1 MAPLDF
7 IASPLLEYLANG
19 LVFSS
24 IIVLGGIGLALVYS
38 IVGFANFAHGDTMT
52 IGAYTAL
59 VTLGVVGT
67 GGATVLGLP
76 VTFFV
81 ALLVAVVVAAVVA
94 VVTEWVIYRPIDT
107 DRLGLLIASI
117 GVAFIYRAVLQI
129 RFGTDFTRYGFE
141 AQRPIELFLPYGIRI
156 TSHDVAIVLSAT
168 ALVVGL
174 HLLLQ
179 YTDFGRKMRA
189 MADNPNL
196 ARVSGI
202 RTRRIKYWTWVIG
215 AGLAGASG
223 VFLGVY
229 NQLQPRMGFN
239 ILLVVF
245 AAVILGGIGSVYGAM
260 LGGVV
265 IGMANQFMPALPRLG
280 ELVPLIPQS
289 FGIPVGIE
297 YANAVAFVIMVAVLL
312 VRPSGIAG
320 EAT

>member
-7 IASPLLEYLANG
+7 VASPLLEYLANG

-24 IIVLGGIGLALVYS
+24 IIVLGGIGLSLVYS

-52 IGAYTAL
+52 IGAYAAL
-59 VTLGVVGT
+59 VTFGSVGT
-67 GGATVLGLP
+67 IGGSVLGLP
-76 VTFFV
+76 LGFFL
-81 ALLVAVVVAAVVA
+81 ALLVGVAIAAVVA
-94 VVTEWVIYRPIDT
+94 VVTEWVVYRPIDT
-107 DRLGLLIASI
+107 DRIGLLITSI
-117 GVAFIYRAVLQI
+117 GVAFVYRAVIQI
-129 RFGTDFTRYGFE
+129 GFGADFTRYGIE
-141 AQRPIELFLPYGIRI
+141 SLRPIELFRPYGIRLNL
-156 TSHDVAIVLSAT
+156 HDVAIVLSAT
-168 ALVVGL
+168 VLVVGL
-174 HLLLQ
+174 HVLLQ
-179 YTDFGRKMRA
+179 HTDFGRKMRA

-215 AGLAGASG
+215 AGLAGAGG
-223 VFLGVY
+223 VFLGLY
-229 NQLQPRMGFN
+229 NQLSPRMGFSL
-239 ILLVVF
+239 LLVVF

-260 LGGVV
+260 LGGVL

-280 ELVPLIPQS
+280 ELFPLIPKS
-289 FGIPVGIE
+289 VGIPVGIE